1 MFTWNV
7 VQMDR
12 QVADGFV
19 TTVHYDV
26 SAVDG
31 EFTASTYGTVGYT
44 QEDKMYIPYED
55 LTEVEVIGW
64 VQESLGKDTVEA
76 SLAANIEAQKNPV
89 QEAGLPWV
97 TVNVGYQAQQNLAS
111 SFDLAGIEPA

>member
-1 MFTWNV
+1 MEFTWNV

-12 QVADGFV
+12 LAADGFV
-19 TTVHYDV
+19 TTVHYNV

-44 QEDKMYIPYED
+44 EQPDEQYIPYAD
-55 LTEVEVIGW
+55 LTEAEVVGW

-76 SLAANIEAQKNPV
+76 GLDAQIEAQKNPV
-89 QEAGLPWV
+89 VESGTPW
-97 TVNVGYQAQQNLAS
+97 AS
-111 SFDLAGIEPA
+111 

>member
-1 MFTWNV
+1 MEFTWNV

-19 TTVHYDV
+19 TTVHYNV

-44 QEDKMYIPYED
+44 EEGAFTPYSQ
-55 LTEVEVIGW
+55 LTEAVVVGW
-64 VQESLGKDTVEA
+64 VKDSLGQATVEE
-76 SLAANIEAQKNPV
+76 SLAAQIEAQKNPIS
-89 QEAGLPWV
+89 ESGLPW
-97 TVNVGYQAQQNLAS
+97 
-111 SFDLAGIEPA
+111 